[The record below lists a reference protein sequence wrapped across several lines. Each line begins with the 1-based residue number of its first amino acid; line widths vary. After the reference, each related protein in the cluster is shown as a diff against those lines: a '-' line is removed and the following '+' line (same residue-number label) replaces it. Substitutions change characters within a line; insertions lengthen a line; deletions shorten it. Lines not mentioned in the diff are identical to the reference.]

1 MSNDDHTVS
10 AEVRVQN
17 KYGIHARP
25 SALLV
30 KMASR
35 FSSEITFADKFGST
49 DGKSLM
55 DLLALEFDQ
64 GKIIRITAKGP
75 DAREAVAALIDVINN
90 IPKDT

>member
-1 MSNDDHTVS
+1 MGNGDQLVS
-10 AEVRVQN
+10 AEVTIQN
-17 KYGIHARP
+17 QFGIHARP

-35 FSSEITFADKFGST
+35 FSSEITFADKFGSCS
-49 DGKSLM
+49 GKRICHVLG
-55 DLLALEFDQ
+55 LELKC
-64 GKIIRITAKGP
+64 GSTLTITAMGP